1 LNAADLR
8 AEQRAESPRPTSTA
22 FDYSRYGNAMSLN
35 DPQWGRS
42 GGSGGD
48 GKDEGDAH
56 EPRETRGQ
64 GNRPQR
70 PGGQDGPPDL
80 DELWRDF
87 NKRLNGLFGKR
98 SGGGSGRGNGGGS
111 SGGGMRP
118 DAKGAGIGALAVLG
132 AAVLIWLGSGF
143 YIVNEGQAGVVTT
156 FGRYTETTPAGFR
169 WRAPWP
175 IQSHE
180 VVDVLSLRTLEI
192 GARGRADRLK
202 EALMLTDDENIVD
215 MHFTVQ
221 YRIKETA
228 EGARDFLFNS
238 KSPTESV
245 SQSAES
251 AMREVV
257 GRKQMDSV
265 LYESR
270 QEIAEEVRKR
280 MQEMLDRYGT
290 GIVVQAVAIQNAQPP
305 EQVQAA
311 FDDAVRATQDRERQ
325 INEGQAYANDVVP
338 KARGLASRLVQEAE
352 GYRSRVVLTASGDA
366 ERFRQIL
373 VEYNRAPAVTRD
385 RMYLETMQQVFTNA
399 SKVMID
405 TRSNSNLLYLP
416 LDKLMQQAIADAN
429 ATVRPPV
436 APVPESS
443 APAER
448 PRDPARSRE
457 RESR

>member
-1 LNAADLR
+1 
-8 AEQRAESPRPTSTA
+8 
-22 FDYSRYGNAMSLN
+22 MSLN

-42 GGSGGD
+42 GGSGAD
-48 GKDEGDAH
+48 GKDEGDAR
-56 EPRETRGQ
+56 EPRETRETRGQ

-98 SGGGSGRGNGGGS
+98 TGGGSGRGNGGGS

-238 KSPTESV
+238 RAPTESV
-245 SQSAES
+245 SQTAES

-352 GYRSRVVLTASGDA
+352 GYRSRVVETASGDA
-366 ERFRQIL
+366 SRFRQIL

-405 TRSNSNLLYLP
+405 TRSNNNLLYLP

-429 ATVRPPV
+429 VAVRPQA
-436 APVPESS
+436 APVPEST